1 MDPIS
6 IGFYAIVC
14 GCLGA
19 AGPKLGAFPIRLA
32 IGVTT
37 GVIAAL
43 VLPIIKGA
51 MY

>member
-6 IGFYAIVC
+6 IVFYAVVC

-19 AGPKLGAFPIRLA
+19 AGPKLGAFPVRLA
-32 IGVTT
+32 IGATT
-37 GVIAAL
+37 GVIAAI
-43 VLPIIKGA
+43 VLPMIKGA